1 MTFAMDDDLSV
12 KVDAC
17 RTLWL
22 TEISRRTFDD
32 QALESL
38 ESDSG
43 LFVVLEDTASGS
55 FDILA
60 KAASPTT
67 GAALLNIVAS
77 SLGPRAVRT

>member
-1 MTFAMDDDLSV
+1 MTFAIDDDLSV

-38 ESDSG
+38 ESDCG

-60 KAASPTT
+60 KAASPMT
-67 GAALLNIVAS
+67 GAALMGLIAA
-77 SLGPRAVRT
+77 SLGPRSVER